1 MKAKKLTKK
10 EIATLTEIKTKNE
23 AVVKEFG
30 LIKIAEIALEERQ
43 ERAETFLN
51 QLRASEVEVAKTL
64 EKKYGKGTV
73 NLETG
78 EFNAIK

>member
-10 EIATLTEIKTKNE
+10 EITTLTEIKTKNE

-30 LIKIAEIALEERQ
+30 LIKIAEIALDERQ
-43 ERAETFLN
+43 ERAEAFLN

-78 EFNAIK
+78 EFNAIS